1 MTRFRR
7 PRRRLSF
14 LHTVLVIGVLWALT
28 RYLPVNGS
36 AVSTPAHDIQRL
48 QGHPRDTADPRLTSQ
63 ALQHITHGDGRGG
76 GHLHGTG
83 APCKSE
89 FPASW
94 TREKIA
100 RDIPLLAANDNL
112 HWQQSGHGNGYLV
125 ADSMTSDG
133 LQIRIVVN
141 PRNNEIVTAYP
152 TNVRRN
158 PCPAND
164 NRR

>member
-1 MTRFRR
+1 MIWRDRYL
-7 PRRRLSF
+7 RRLAF
-14 LHTVLVIGVLWALT
+14 MAACIIAGAHLLLVLLGQVNPMHPVADIKQKIATFTESDDPTLT
-28 RYLPVNGS
+28 P
-36 AVSTPAHDIQRL
+36 QRL
-48 QGHPRDTADPRLTSQ
+48 R
-63 ALQHITHGDGRGG
+63 HITDGDARGG

-112 HWQQSGHGNGYLV
+112 NWQQSRNGYLT
-125 ADSMTSDG
+125 AESMTADG
-133 LQIRIVVN
+133 LKVRIVVD
-141 PRNNEIVTAYP
+141 PQDNEIVTAYP
-152 TNVRRN
+152 VNVARN

>member
-1 MTRFRR
+1 MIWRDRYL
-7 PRRRLSF
+7 RRLTLIAVCIIAGAHLLLLLLGQVNPF
-14 LHTVLVIGVLWALT
+14 H
-28 RYLPVNGS
+28 PV
-36 AVSTPAHDIQRL
+36 ADIQ
-48 QGHPRDTADPRLTSQ
+48 QKIASVTAIDDPTLTS
-63 ALQHITHGDGRGG
+63 ARLRHITDGDARGG

-112 HWQQSGHGNGYLV
+112 NWKESRNGYV
-125 ADSMTSDG
+125 IADTVTADG
-133 LQIRIVVN
+133 LKVRIVVD
-141 PRNNEIVTAYP
+141 PQDNEIVTAYP
-152 TNVRRN
+152 TNVARN

-164 NRR
+164 N

>member
-1 MTRFRR
+1 MIWRDRYL
-7 PRRRLSF
+7 RRLTLIAVCIIAGAHLLLLLLGQVNP
-14 LHTVLVIGVLWALT
+14 LH
-28 RYLPVNGS
+28 PV
-36 AVSTPAHDIQRL
+36 ADIQ
-48 QGHPRDTADPRLTSQ
+48 QKIASVTAIDNPTLTS
-63 ALQHITHGDGRGG
+63 ARLRHITDGDARGG

-112 HWQQSGHGNGYLV
+112 NWKESRNGYV
-125 ADSMTSDG
+125 TADTVTADG
-133 LQIRIVVN
+133 LKVRIVVD
-141 PRNNEIVTAYP
+141 PQDNEIVTAYP
-152 TNVRRN
+152 TNVARN

-164 NRR
+164 N